1 MPKAHQRYANMTP
14 AALTSRAA
22 RIGASAALLVERMM
36 RERPHPEQGYRSA
49 MGILALARRY
59 ERERLEAACER
70 ALAINAIS
78 YSSVSA
84 ILKSGLDRTGRASEP
99 VKAAP
104 RHANIRGGAYYQ

>member
-1 MPKAHQRYANMTP
+1 
-14 AALTSRAA
+14 
-22 RIGASAALLVERMM
+22 
-36 RERPHPEQGYRSA
+36 

-78 YSSVSA
+78 YSSVRA
-84 ILKSGLDRTGRASEP
+84 ILKSGLDRTGPANEP